1 MADSLW
7 MKLREVPWGKF
18 PSNPGTDKKI
28 PKILENLASRKEP
41 RAMKASHELW
51 AAICAGKIAPAAE
64 PTVPFLA
71 EILGICPVGVQ
82 SEILD
87 ILLTLTQVNTEND
100 APAWHARLITA
111 IQRERYIIE
120 KRSHSR
126 DAIVAD
132 KATALLKWIAHAK

>member
-7 MKLREVPWGKF
+7 MKLREVPWEKF
-18 PSNPGTDKKI
+18 ASNPGTDKKI

-51 AAICAGKIAPAAE
+51 VALCAGKIAPAAE
-64 PTVPFLA
+64 PAIPFLA
-71 EILGICPVGVQ
+71 EILGICPVSVQ

-87 ILLTLTQVNTEND
+87 ILLTLTQVTTGDD

-120 KRSHSR
+120 KLSHSR
-126 DAIVAD
+126 DTIVAE
-132 KATALLKWIAHAK
+132 KATRLLNPKTN